1 MKEYKQLTVNG
12 KAIGRNYYGAF
23 NANHLHAAGGYI
35 GKTPQYWLKDGF
47 AIRESELIKQF
58 GLSQPF
64 YIDPGENGFDEV
76 YLSREFTLVYAES
89 IGKKFYYQVVKAF
102 DNMMFADKAP
112 GCKQQFIGGRFT
124 AINPAFEDDKKEPT
138 SLAALESKVSELTK
152 RMIMVEAGLSVLSEQ
167 KPVENKHGQIAQDFF
182 DAFHEINRTEDGL
195 ELHNHSNYP
204 AHEIAINLNQVI
216 DECRKTGIKLPSK
229 NDVMKAVMNESSYI
243 DNKSIRSRIK
253 GESVRC
259 FLFNR

>member
-35 GKTPQYWLKDGF
+35 GKMPQYWLKDGF
-47 AIRESELIKQF
+47 AIRESELIKHF

-64 YIDPGENGFDEV
+64 YIEPGENGFDEV

-102 DNMMFADKAP
+102 DNMMLADKAP

-167 KPVENKHGQIAQDFF
+167 KPVETKHGQIAQDFF
-182 DAFHEINRTEDGL
+182 DAFHEINRTAEGY
-195 ELHNHSNYP
+195 ELHNHSNFP
-204 AHEIAINLNQVI
+204 GKELAINLNHAI
-216 DECRKTGIKLPSK
+216 DECRKTGIKLPSRK
-229 NDVMKAVMNESSYI
+229 IIVRALVNDRSFVC
-243 DNKSIRSRIK
+243 NKVFNSRLTGK
-253 GESVRC
+253 SVRC